1 MDKLKVVAVSY
12 LNTKPLLYGLLRSP
26 LASQLDLSLQIPSAC
41 AQRLRDGQ
49 ADLGLVP
56 VAIIPELPEW
66 HLVSNFCIGANGP
79 VKTVCLYG
87 DRPLESWD
95 SVLLDYHSRTSVA
108 LTQLLFSEYWQRDV
122 DFILAQPGYETQIG
136 GTRGGLIIGDRTIG
150 MEQRYPYVYDLGA
163 AWQQFTGLPFVFAAW
178 ISNRPLGAEVN
189 TNFDA
194 AFQQGVALIPELKY
208 LLPTP
213 HPDFDLEAYFTNNI
227 SYELDAPKRQSL
239 ELFLRLL
246 ETHPLVV
253 PDQAT
258 WLQSA

>member
-26 LASQLDLSLQIPSAC
+26 LARQIDLSLQIPSAC

-87 DRPLESWD
+87 DQPLESWD

-108 LTQLLFSEYWQRDV
+108 LTQLLFSEYWQREP
-122 DFILAQPGYETQIG
+122 DFLPAQPGYESQIG
-136 GTRGGLIIGDRTIG
+136 GRRGGLIIGDRTIG
-150 MEQRYPYVYDLGA
+150 MEERYPYVYDLGE
-163 AWQQFTGLPFVFAAW
+163 AWQHFTGLPFVFAAW
-178 ISNRPLGAEVN
+178 ISRHPLGPEINAQ
-189 TNFDA
+189 FDA
-194 AFQQGVALIPELKY
+194 AFQRGVELIPELKY

-213 HPDFDLEAYFTNNI
+213 HPRFDLEAYFTHNI
-227 SYELDAPKRQSL
+227 SYELDAAKRKSLQLFL
-239 ELFLRLL
+239 ELLGRQ
-246 ETHPLVV
+246 PLVV
-253 PDQAT
+253 PDQTA
-258 WLQSA
+258 WLKSA